1 MFLSESYLSFN
12 RTLMR
17 TRGLNI
23 GEEFKGKGAHVALG
37 PLMNL
42 GYGLH
47 LV

>member
-1 MFLSESYLSFN
+1 MGPIVILLSERFRSFN

-42 GYGLH
+42 G
-47 LV
+47 